1 MTIRIEG
8 GGHCVTH
15 FPIILNK
22 RIWYLLWHLN
32 KTQIIL
38 IISLVFVSVIM
49 WIISAQQYDIMMS
62 TMMMFHNPIA
72 LSLFI
77 VIWTAGMA
85 AMMFPAISPMVLF
98 YDRLIKT
105 NNNTSGSNDEALIQ
119 RKGESRASS
128 LVVDK
133 DSNEEQKRTKRR
145 VIPSSISFWSP
156 YSFKMMLFVGSYL
169 LIWALAGIAILLGWS
184 IPMNYFLKES
194 TITTQNLVDLV
205 FGALLVISGLY
216 QFSSLKTKCL
226 GYCESPMSFFMRRW
240 RSGTVGAMKMGTYHG
255 LYCLGCCWPYFL
267 LMVAL
272 GWMNLLWMALFA
284 AIIFGEK
291 VWIKGGKWVARSTGC
306 GFVILGALVL
316 LGIMEVPVGDM
327 PMTDVA
333 GNNNKDMQLDNVL
346 NRGMEMNMDNGDN
359 SMQMNME
366 MDKEMKDDMVRK

>member
-1 MTIRIEG
+1 M
-8 GGHCVTH
+8 
-15 FPIILNK
+15 
-22 RIWYLLWHLN
+22 
-32 KTQIIL
+32 TQIIL

-85 AMMFPAISPMVLF
+85 AMMFPAISPMVLL

-105 NNNTSGSNDEALIQ
+105 NNNTSGSNDETLMQ
-119 RKGESRASS
+119 RKGEAKASS
-128 LVVDK
+128 LVVGK
-133 DSNEEQKRTKRR
+133 GNNEEQKRMKRR

-169 LIWALAGIAILLGWS
+169 LIWALTGIAILLGWS

-216 QFSSLKTKCL
+216 QFSSLKTRCL
-226 GYCESPMSFFMRRW
+226 GYCESPLSFFMRRW
-240 RSGTVGAMKMGTYHG
+240 QKGKAGALKMGTYHG

-272 GWMNLLWMALFA
+272 GWMNVLWMGLFA
-284 AIIFGEK
+284 AIIFAEK
-291 VWIKGGKWVARSTGC
+291 VWTRGGLWIARITGI
-306 GFVILGALVL
+306 GFIALGVLSATALVSL
-316 LGIMEVPVGDM
+316 PSNSMNSGDDEMMGMTMDM
-327 PMTDVA
+327 PSSSTDNMTMSM
-333 GNNNKDMQLDNVL
+333 DMPSSL
-346 NRGMEMNMDNGDN
+346 
-359 SMQMNME
+359 SP
-366 MDKEMKDDMVRK
+366 